1 MLAIDE
7 PYRQFSEFLA
17 LGLIRVLHR
26 VTNQDFAPSRITFVH
41 ARNFGLK
48 EVHRILRCPVEFLQP
63 ANSWVLPQ
71 SVMELPI
78 VSQDS
83 HLLHILR
90 MHADDLL
97 AQRKRVG
104 GLRSIVEIHLE
115 SVLPS
120 GKVRAAVVAQ
130 QLGMSL
136 RSLTRQLAE
145 EGASFGEILD
155 RLRNRLAVRYL
166 GEQRISLQQIAWL
179 LGYSELA
186 AFNHAFKRWSG
197 TSPSRARNPPTS
209 SPPA

>member
-1 MLAIDE
+1 M
-7 PYRQFSEFLA
+7 
-17 LGLIRVLHR
+17 
-26 VTNQDFAPSRITFVH
+26 
-41 ARNFGLK
+41 
-48 EVHRILRCPVEFLQP
+48 
-63 ANSWVLPQ
+63 
-71 SVMELPI
+71 
-78 VSQDS
+78 
-83 HLLHILR
+83 
-90 MHADDLL
+90 
-97 AQRKRVG
+97 
-104 GLRSIVEIHLE
+104 
-115 SVLPS
+115 
-120 GKVRAAVVAQ
+120 VAQ